1 MTNARY
7 KAKIDWWIGAILF
20 LSPLLPL
27 LSFPKPPAVAASA
40 LSVLLIFGLLF
51 PQSYETTE
59 TELVL
64 RTGLRRI
71 RIPYTAI
78 TAVRPTTDSRS
89 ALAMSLDRVLVEYQ
103 SGEQLIAP
111 KDQTAF
117 FDDLQHR
124 APQLTKRGQD
134 LVISING

>member
-1 MTNARY
+1 MRH
-7 KAKIDWWIGAILF
+7 KAKIDWWIGAVLF
-20 LSPLLPL
+20 LAPLIPL
-27 LSFPKPPAVAASA
+27 LSYPKPAAIAASVF
-40 LSVLLIFGLLF
+40 SILLLFGLIF

-64 RTGLRRI
+64 RAGLRKI

-78 TAVRPTTDSRS
+78 TAIRPTTDSRS

-111 KDQTAF
+111 QDQSAF
-117 FDDLQHR
+117 FADLQRR
-124 APQLTKRGQD
+124 APHLTKQGQN
-134 LVISING
+134 LVTSLNG